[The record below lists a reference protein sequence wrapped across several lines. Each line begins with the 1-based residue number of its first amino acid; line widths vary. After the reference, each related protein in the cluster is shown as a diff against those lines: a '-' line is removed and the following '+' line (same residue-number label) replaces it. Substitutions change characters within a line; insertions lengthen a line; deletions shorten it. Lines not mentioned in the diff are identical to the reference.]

1 MSLPVTEWTRDG
13 YTISTDQQ
21 RLDMDMVTR
30 FLSEEAY
37 WSPGLPRDLIEKA
50 ITGSMAFGLY
60 DAKGAQAGFARVITD
75 GALFAYLR
83 DVFVLKA
90 HRGRGLG
97 IWLAQVAVDHPDLA
111 TVKGWML
118 ATDDAHGL
126 YAKLGFHPLK
136 RPDWYMQI
144 VR

>member
-1 MSLPVTEWTRDG
+1 MSLPVSEWTRDG
-13 YTISTDQQ
+13 YTISTDHQ

-50 ITGSMAFGLY
+50 IAGSMAFGLY
-60 DAKGAQAGFARVITD
+60 DAEGAQAGFARVVTD

-83 DVFVLKA
+83 DVFVLEA
-90 HRGRGLG
+90 HRGKGLG
-97 IWLAQVAVDHPDLA
+97 TWLAQVAVDHPDLA

-118 ATDDAHGL
+118 ATDDAHGV
-126 YAKLGFHPLK
+126 YAKVGFHPLK